1 MPSSQSHPRGRGDG
15 HGHVT
20 VVASR
25 RARRIIAGF
34 LVPALLVTLW
44 GVWALWPGGEG
55 RPVLESTA
63 PGAAVVDVLVTA
75 TDVETE
81 IGTQVE
87 ARGGD
92 GETVLVYIP
101 AEYVDHVREGD
112 RLRVVSLGPD
122 LGGGGPTHVF
132 MDFVRTPPMLAL
144 ALVMALLVVLVARLR
159 GLAALVGLGLS
170 LAGLAVF
177 TLPALL
183 VGRPALA
190 TALVSA
196 SAIMFVVL
204 YLAHGFSAR
213 TSTALLGTL
222 AGVVLTAGIA
232 AWATGTARLTGLS
245 GEFSLDLLHLAPQ
258 MSLSGV
264 LLCGFVLAGLG
275 VLNDVTITQASA
287 VWELRASAPLA
298 SRREVFSRGMRI
310 GRDHIASTVYTVAF
324 AYVGAALPLVLLVS
338 MSDRPLLHSLTAGEL
353 AEEIVRTLVGSIGLV
368 LAIPATTAIAAA
380 VAGPGSVVGLGPGS
394 DVGSDPGSDA
404 DADAGVPASP
414 EPPPSRSPRQ
424 GSN

>member
-1 MPSSQSHPRGRGDG
+1 MSSTHT
-15 HGHVT
+15 HGHAVA
-20 VVASR
+20 VVASP
-25 RARRIIAGF
+25 RAKRVLAAF
-34 LVPALLVTLW
+34 LAPALLVTLW
-44 GVWALWPGGEG
+44 GMWVLWPGGEDL
-55 RPVLESTA
+55 PVLESTA
-63 PGAAVVDVLVTA
+63 PGAVVVDVVVTA
-75 TDVETE
+75 TGIETD
-81 IGTQVE
+81 IGPQVE
-87 ARGGD
+87 ARLPGGGSAD
-92 GETVLVYIP
+92 GESVLVYVP
-101 AEYVDHVREGD
+101 PEYLEHVREGD
-112 RLRVVSLGPD
+112 RLRVVSLGSD
-122 LGGGGPTHVF
+122 LGEGAPTHLF

-159 GLAALVGLGLS
+159 GLAALLGLGLS

-183 VGRPALA
+183 LGRPALA

-232 AWATGTARLTGLS
+232 AWATGAARLTGLS

-258 MSLSGV
+258 LSLSGV

-298 SRREVFSRGMRI
+298 SRREVFTRAMRI

-338 MSDRPLLHSLTAGEL
+338 MSDRPLVHSLTAGEL

-380 VAGPGSVVGLGPGS
+380 VAGPGSVAVQIPTSGLELGPE
-394 DVGSDPGSDA
+394 V
-404 DADAGVPASP
+404 
-414 EPPPSRSPRQ
+414 
-424 GSN
+424 